1 MLPPTHQLFTGLY
14 EMRRQ
19 KFFIRFR
26 KIYLHLDEFSDHIV
40 DLLFEHAFCRFIF
53 DKIFLP
59 FALFLF
65 LFHRHGNIWQD
76 KKVTYSIL
84 NLVST
89 KMRFTIIVVVIV
101 VLVVVVIVLVVVVL
115 SKNFEEHRLVGH
127 SREHVVKADL
137 VMALFATVD
146 FVEAFFLSL
155 LVDEDLTAWADDH
168 EVDVEIAP
176 VNDLVLDF
184 KRNS

>member
-1 MLPPTHQLFTGLY
+1 
-14 EMRRQ
+14 
-19 KFFIRFR
+19 
-26 KIYLHLDEFSDHIV
+26 
-40 DLLFEHAFCRFIF
+40 
-53 DKIFLP
+53 
-59 FALFLF
+59 
-65 LFHRHGNIWQD
+65 
-76 KKVTYSIL
+76 
-84 NLVST
+84 
-89 KMRFTIIVVVIV
+89 MRFTIIVVVIV